1 MKHFRRN
8 NRNNERKEDNI
19 KVNEKITSREVR
31 VVDEKEGM
39 LGVLSLSDALSKARE
54 RDLDLVEISPNAEP
68 PVCKIISYKKFI
80 YQKDKKKKENRKTQK
95 NVVVKEIKM
104 RPKTD
109 VHDYNFKI
117 KNSRSFLEKGYKVKF
132 TIQFRGREMAFI
144 ENGRRYLDR
153 ILEDTKDLAKIDTES
168 KLEGRNLHM
177 TLSPLKVEKAK
188 SKEQENKE

>member
-8 NRNNERKEDNI
+8 NKNADRKIDNT
-19 KVNEKITSREVR
+19 KVNEKITARQVR
-31 VVDEKEGM
+31 VVDDKEGM

-54 RDLDLVEISPNAEP
+54 QNLDLVEISPTAEP

-80 YQKDKKKKENRKTQK
+80 YQKDKKKKENRKSQK
-95 NVVVKEIKM
+95 NVVLKEVKM

-144 ENGRRYLDR
+144 ENGRKYLDR
-153 ILEDTKDLAKIDTES
+153 ILEDTKDLAKIDAAS

-177 TLSPLKVEKAK
+177 TLSPLKEKLK
-188 SKEQENKE
+188 KES

>member
-80 YQKDKKKKENRKTQK
+80 YQKDKKQKENRKAQK

-177 TLSPLKVEKAK
+177 TLSPLKVEKVK